1 MTSLTEPTPVVDVAA
16 LAAQLAQPRR
26 LRLADA
32 RAATQSAASGGQAWQ
47 QLFDRGVIPPE
58 LLRSPDRQFAVVNTE
73 RRPAAAGDDDLELH
87 DAPVTVEAA
96 VTLASDAAGVLEAER
111 LARAVRSQLVAWG
124 AEPAKRIDWV
134 VVTHQVPFTFRQTPA
149 FNCALYS
156 LEHALQDIDVQL
168 SALRA
173 DLPWLPPF
181 VNEVIRAND
190 GWAIA
195 VRESLE
201 VPKAYQPPPTLVG
214 VRFDSLDNPFAT
226 TLELWALG
234 YVLDH
239 LCERERPE
247 ARLFTPVV
255 DAPQNL
261 PSRLRAAQATAVSKS
276 GSD

>member
-1 MTSLTEPTPVVDVAA
+1 MTSLTEPSPVIDVAS

-26 LRLADA
+26 PRLEEA
-32 RAATQSAASGGQAWQ
+32 RAAAQGEESGERAWQ
-47 QLFDRGVIPPE
+47 HLFDHGLIPVE
-58 LLRSPDRQFAVVNTE
+58 LFRSPHRRFAVVNTE
-73 RRPAAAGDDDLELH
+73 RRPAAAGDNNLELCE
-87 DAPVTVEAA
+87 APSTVEAA

-124 AEPAKRIDWV
+124 GEPARRIDWV
-134 VVTHQVPFTFRQTPA
+134 IVTHQIPFTFRQTPA

-156 LEHALQDIDVQL
+156 LEHALQEADIKI
-168 SALRA
+168 SALHA

-181 VNEVIRAND
+181 VNDVIRAND

-195 VRESLE
+195 ARESLE
-201 VPKAYQPPPTLVG
+201 VPKAYDPPPPLVG
-214 VRFDSLDNPFAT
+214 VRFDALDNPFAT
-226 TLELWALG
+226 TLESWALG

-239 LCERERPE
+239 LCDRERPE
-247 ARLFTPVV
+247 ARLFTPVI

-261 PSRLRAAQATAVSKS
+261 PSRLRAAQATNLSKS

>member
-1 MTSLTEPTPVVDVAA
+1 MTLLTEPSSLIDVAS

-26 LRLADA
+26 LRLAEA
-32 RAATQSAASGGQAWQ
+32 RAATRGEGSGERAWQ
-47 QLFDRGVIPPE
+47 HLFDQGLIPLD
-58 LLRSPDRQFAVVNTE
+58 LLRSPDRRFAVVNTE
-73 RRPAAAGDDDLELH
+73 RRPAAAGDDDLELRESP
-87 DAPVTVEAA
+87 ATVEAA

-111 LARAVRSQLVAWG
+111 LARTVRSQLVAWG
-124 AEPAKRIDWV
+124 AEPARRIDWV
-134 VVTHQVPFTFRQTPA
+134 IVTHQIPFTFRQTPA

-156 LEHALQDIDVQL
+156 VERALRDIDVEF

-190 GWAIA
+190 GWTIA
-195 VRESLE
+195 ARESLE
-201 VPKAYQPPPTLVG
+201 VPKAYDPPPSLVG
-214 VRFDSLDNPFAT
+214 ARFDALDNPFAT
-226 TLELWALG
+226 ALKLWALG

-247 ARLFTPVV
+247 ARLFTPVI

-261 PSRLRAAQATAVSKS
+261 PSRLRAASAAQTT
-276 GSD
+276 G